1 VSRSHVRA
9 ALRAAR
15 AFLPAIAI
23 AAALGFPGAIPVA
36 AHGELILQLGSE
48 RVAPGGVVEVR
59 GDLGM
64 GNTVQIVLIS
74 KADGSRRL
82 IATLADFEEGHF
94 QQYVTIPPDVAAGDY
109 LVEAGTDVVT
119 VRAPLAIVGS
129 APVEGGDR
137 PDQGEPLIV
146 PNPTAGVGGALAT
159 QAAGAPLGGVVVG
172 TPVREAWPLPP
183 IGIAVVAVFAAIAL
197 LAGLRLA
204 GRGRSR
210 AG

>member
-1 VSRSHVRA
+1 M
-9 ALRAAR
+9 
-15 AFLPAIAI
+15 
-23 AAALGFPGAIPVA
+23 AAAIGFPGAIPVA

-64 GNTVQIVLIS
+64 GSTVQIVLIS
-74 KADGSRRL
+74 KADGSRRP
-82 IATLADFEEGHF
+82 IANLEDFEEGHF
-94 QQYVTIPPDVAAGDY
+94 QEYVTIPPDVAAGDY

-129 APVEGGDR
+129 AAVEGGDR

-146 PNPTAGVGGALAT
+146 PNPTPGVGGALAT

-172 TPVREAWPLPP
+172 SPVREAWPLPP
-183 IGIAVVAVFAAIAL
+183 IGIAVVAVFAALAL

-204 GRGRSR
+204 GRRRSH

>member
-1 VSRSHVRA
+1 M
-9 ALRAAR
+9 
-15 AFLPAIAI
+15 
-23 AAALGFPGAIPVA
+23 AAAIGFPGAIPVA

-64 GNTVQIVLIS
+64 GSTVQIVLIS
-74 KADGSRRL
+74 KADGSRRP
-82 IATLADFEEGHF
+82 IATLEDFEEGHF

-129 APVEGGDR
+129 AAVEGGDR

-146 PNPTAGVGGALAT
+146 PNSSVGVGGALAT

-172 TPVREAWPLPP
+172 SPVREAWPLPP
-183 IGIAVVAVFAAIAL
+183 IGIAVVAVFAALAL

-204 GRGRSR
+204 GRRRSH